1 MRRVVAV
8 CAAAIVVL
16 AAFFA
21 REAFVRSETAAPRAP
36 VVHAEREGIR
46 PAMQALSGQV
56 ALVAS
61 ADAVRW
67 RIRGATKW
75 RQSTRRVL
83 IRAWDTTKLPDGP
96 YILEL
101 DDGREA
107 KTQKLFIRNF
117 TYLPPSLE
125 GDASGGTPPRSSD
138 ARAVVAAF
146 ARRSYRP
153 GEIAVL
159 NLWRRY
165 GHVRIELLHVGP
177 EEQLTVGN
185 ETIEG
190 VPIRPPFLV
199 RGEHRSVHIRVGRWE
214 SGFYTARMTSGRK
227 VGFAPFIVRPSR
239 LGAQPVA
246 VVLPTY
252 TWQAYNFRDA
262 DADGKPDT
270 WYYNGNF
277 RTVDLLR
284 PYLDRGVPRH
294 FRRYDLGFLR
304 WLAHTGRRVDMLAQ
318 EDIETVSGDRLAQL
332 YRLIIYPG
340 HHEYVTEAEY
350 DAVQRYR
357 DLGGDLA
364 FLSSN
369 NFYWRVDRDGNRIT
383 RIGLWRDLGRPEAAL
398 VGVQYFTWN
407 QDKFGA
413 RAYRVR
419 GVTLAPWLFD
429 GTGLK
434 DGGQFAKFGIE
445 ADHEARASPK
455 SLRVLATIPHI
466 FNARHAADM
475 TYYKAPSGARVFGAG
490 AFTLAGIQARC
501 ATVARFLANLWD
513 ELAREPIHE
522 RYAEGDVDHC
532 PGDRK

>member
-61 ADAVRW
+61 ADARW

-107 KTQKLFIRNF
+107 KTQTLFIRNY

-125 GDASGGTPPRSSD
+125 GDASGGAPPRSSD
-138 ARAVVAAF
+138 ARAVVAVF

-165 GHVRIELLHVGP
+165 RHVRIELLHVGP

-190 VPIRPPFLV
+190 VPVRPPFLV
-199 RGEHRSVHIRVGRWE
+199 RGDHRSVHIRVGRWE

-262 DADGKPDT
+262 DADGNPDT
-270 WYYNGNF
+270 WYHNVNV

-294 FRRYDLGFLR
+294 FRRNDLGLLR

-318 EDIETVSGDRLAQL
+318 EDIESVSGDQLAQL

-364 FLSSN
+364 FLSAN

-419 GVTLAPWLFD
+419 GVTLAPRLFD
-429 GTGLK
+429 GTGLQ
-434 DGGQFAKFGIE
+434 DGSQFAKFGIE

-466 FNARHAADM
+466 FNARHAAEM
-475 TYYKAPSGARVFGAG
+475 TYYNASSGARVFAAG

-522 RYAEGDVDHC
+522 RYAEEDVDHC

>member
-1 MRRVVAV
+1 MSSKLVAF
-8 CAAAIVVL
+8 CAAAIMAL

-21 REAFVRSETAAPRAP
+21 REAFVRSDTTTLRAP
-36 VVHAEREGIR
+36 VVHAERAGLR
-46 PAMQALSGQV
+46 LPMLALSDRV

-67 RIRGATKW
+67 RIRGATEW
-75 RQSTRRVL
+75 RESTRRLL

-96 YILEL
+96 YAL
-101 DDGREA
+101 DIRDGREA
-107 KTQKLFIRNF
+107 RTQKLFIRNY

-125 GDASGGTPPRSSD
+125 GDESGGTPPRASD
-138 ARAVVAAF
+138 ARGVVAAF

-153 GEIAVL
+153 GELAVL
-159 NLWRRY
+159 NFWRYR
-165 GHVRIELLHVGP
+165 HVRIEFLHVGP
-177 EEQLTVGN
+177 EDQLTVGD
-185 ETIEG
+185 ETMEG
-190 VPIRPPFLV
+190 VPVRSPVVV
-199 RGEHRSVHIRVGRWE
+199 RGDHRSVHIRIGRWE

-227 VGFAPFIVRPSR
+227 VGFAPFIVRPRR

-262 DADGKPDT
+262 DGDGKPDT
-270 WYYNGNF
+270 WYHTVHV

-294 FRRYDLGFLR
+294 FRQNDLGFLR
-304 WLAHTGRRVDMLAQ
+304 WLAHTGRHVDMLAQ
-318 EDIETVSGDRLAQL
+318 EDIERVSGTRLAQL

-357 DLGGDLA
+357 DLGGNLA
-364 FLSSN
+364 FLSAN

-383 RIGLWRDLGRPEAAL
+383 RIGLWRELGRPEAAL

-407 QDKFGA
+407 QDKFGS
-413 RAYRVR
+413 RAYLVR
-419 GVTLAPWLFD
+419 GVTRARWLFA
-429 GTGLK
+429 GTGLE
-434 DGGQFAKFGIE
+434 DGGRFAKFGIE
-445 ADHEARASPK
+445 ADHEARDSPK

-466 FNARHAADM
+466 FNARHAAEM
-475 TYYKAPSGARVFGAG
+475 TYYEAPSGARVFAAG
-490 AFTLAGIQARC
+490 AFSLAGLQARC
-501 ATVARFLANLWD
+501 ATVARVLANMWD
-513 ELAREPIHE
+513 ELAREPIRE
-522 RYAEGDVDHC
+522 QYAEDNVDNC